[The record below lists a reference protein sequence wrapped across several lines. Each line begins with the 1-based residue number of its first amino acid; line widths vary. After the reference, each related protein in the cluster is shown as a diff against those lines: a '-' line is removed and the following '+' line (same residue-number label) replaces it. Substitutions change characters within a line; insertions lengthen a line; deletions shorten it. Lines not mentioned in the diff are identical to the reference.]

1 MVKKDTMIY
10 LGDKKI
16 KEVYLGS
23 KKIAKV
29 YMGSKKVHD
38 MGNNPSGG
46 GSNEGEEGSLG

>member
-1 MVKKDTMIY
+1 MIY
-10 LGDKKI
+10 LGNKKI

-23 KKIAKV
+23 KRIAKV

-38 MGNNPSGG
+38 MGSNSSGG